1 MLKRFVTNPL
11 LSALVVAAVSLPGG
25 LAVGATAQ
33 EEAIRPSLADLMALT
48 QLRQF
53 KLWYAERV
61 RNWKLS
67 AYELDQFQATI
78 DRTQKLYPTASSIA
92 QAALIKENS
101 EPAMRDLRR
110 AISEG
115 NNSLFEN
122 AFTRIT
128 QSCNQ
133 CHEAAG
139 VGFIVVR
146 VPTSSLL
153 AISKSIRRG
162 NFEGLEA
169 LSGLP
174 DSASQR
180 ENSRSALA
188 AWPMARSRTSPAI
201 TVIGITGQMHIC
213 LSTEFEE
220 AETGQR
226 TRH

>member
-11 LSALVVAAVSLPGG
+11 LSALVAAAVSLPGG

-110 AISEG
+110 AISEE

-128 QSCNQ
+128 PVMQS
-133 CHEAAG
+133 
-139 VGFIVVR
+139 
-146 VPTSSLL
+146 VP
-153 AISKSIRRG
+153 
-162 NFEGLEA
+162 
-169 LSGLP
+169 
-174 DSASQR
+174 
-180 ENSRSALA
+180 
-188 AWPMARSRTSPAI
+188 
-201 TVIGITGQMHIC
+201 
-213 LSTEFEE
+213 
-220 AETGQR
+220 
-226 TRH
+226 

>member
-1 MLKRFVTNPL
+1 MLKRFVSNL
-11 LSALVVAAVSLPGG
+11 LLPALVVAVASFGSLS
-25 LAVGATAQ
+25 VGATAQ
-33 EEAIRPSLADLMALT
+33 EDAIRPSLADLMALT

-67 AYELDQFQATI
+67 AYELAQFQATI
-78 DRTQKLYPTASSIA
+78 DRTEKLYPTASSIA
-92 QAALIKENS
+92 EAALIKENS
-101 EPAMRDLRR
+101 EPAMKDLRR

-146 VPTSSLL
+146 VPTSSPFSNQQ
-153 AISKSIRRG
+153 ID
-162 NFEGLEA
+162 
-169 LSGLP
+169 P
-174 DSASQR
+174 
-180 ENSRSALA
+180 
-188 AWPMARSRTSPAI
+188 AR
-201 TVIGITGQMHIC
+201 
-213 LSTEFEE
+213 
-220 AETGQR
+220 
-226 TRH
+226 